1 MNKKVLIALPL
12 CLIGFHGT
20 SPVTAQGNC
29 QQMSVPPVCQG
40 GGRININNNSN
51 NMSPP
56 NLCASPGQT
65 IQVNVTPAGTTASI
79 DGKSGGWPNGSGSSF
94 TITAPYS
101 AGSYDY
107 NVTFQDDSCIDP
119 RISVRD

>member
-29 QQMSVPPVCQG
+29 HQMSVPPVCQG
-40 GGRININNNSN
+40 GGRININNTSKTVA
-51 NMSPP
+51 PP
-56 NLCASPGQT
+56 NLCARPGES
-65 IQVNVTPAGTTASI
+65 IYVNVTPADTRASI
-79 DGKSGGWPNGSGSSF
+79 AGKSGGWPNAGGTSF
-94 TITAPYS
+94 TITAPDE
-101 AGSYDY
+101 GTYDY
-107 NVTFQDDSCIDP
+107 KVIFENGYCIDP